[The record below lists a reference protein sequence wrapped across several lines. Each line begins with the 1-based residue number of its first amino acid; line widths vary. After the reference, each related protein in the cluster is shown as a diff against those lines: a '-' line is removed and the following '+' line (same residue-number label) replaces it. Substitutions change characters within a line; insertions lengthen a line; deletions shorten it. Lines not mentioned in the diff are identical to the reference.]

1 MLMLPIQK
9 NRPRRNA
16 VKKETKVNSQVLVE
30 NTSKRR
36 LICFCHTV
44 ASLKNRAAA
53 SIFASAVALKIAV
66 ISGRGA
72 SANSDSAT
80 TLSFTDG
87 KG

>member
-1 MLMLPIQK
+1 MLPIQK
-9 NRPRRNA
+9 KTPPRRNA
-16 VKKETKVNSQVLVE
+16 VKKKTEVNSQVPLE
-30 NTSKRR
+30 NTSKRL

-80 TLSFTDG
+80 TLSCTAG